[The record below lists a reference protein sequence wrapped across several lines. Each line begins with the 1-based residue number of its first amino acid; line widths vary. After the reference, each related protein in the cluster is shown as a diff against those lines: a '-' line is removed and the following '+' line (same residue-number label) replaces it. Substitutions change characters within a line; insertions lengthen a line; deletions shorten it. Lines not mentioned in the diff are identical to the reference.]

1 MAEEERKGFLY
12 SLEPFLTKLPA
23 VKRPE
28 KHVHFR
34 KKLTWTAGILVL
46 YFILSNIAV
55 FGLSSQSQ
63 DVLAAYRAIFAGQ
76 TGSIILLGIGP
87 IVTASIV
94 LQLLVGAEI
103 LKLDVTETKDQAIF
117 QGLQKLLVFVMIVI
131 ETLPQI
137 FGGYLQTDTNLAAN
151 MAILGFHFSVPAGL
165 LTLFIF
171 LQVAAGGV
179 IILYMDEIVSK
190 WGIGSGVSLFIVAG
204 IAQALVSGV
213 INWLPP
219 YPKLALTLGDQ
230 NTAANIPIGI
240 IFKWNYMVSVHSISF
255 WLQPQNIF
263 SFLYQAEILALLA
276 TVAIFLMV
284 VYVESTRIEIPLAHA
299 AVRGARGKF
308 PVKLIYAS
316 VLPMILVRALQAN
329 VEMIGMFMSRAGVGF
344 LGTFSGNSPNPD
356 GLMFYINP
364 IRGMQDWV
372 PSLAGQLYPGIS
384 IWQIGLHVLVDAFIL
399 IAGGII
405 FAIFWVETTGMG
417 ASRVA
422 KQIQKSGM
430 QIPGFRRNE
439 QVIEKVVSRY
449 IPKVT
454 VIGGAFVGLLTLI
467 ASLFGVLGSV
477 SGTGMLLCVSIIYQ
491 LYEKLASE
499 QIMEMHPLIRK
510 FLGEE

>member
-1 MAEEERKGFLY
+1 MAESERKGLKDW
-12 SLEPFLTKLPA
+12 LHPFLTRLPA

-34 KKLTWTAGILVL
+34 KKLMWTAGILVL

-55 FGLSSQSQ
+55 FGLSEGSQ
-63 DVLAAYRAIFAGQ
+63 DVLAAYRAIFAGA

-103 LKLDVTETKDQAIF
+103 LKLDVSETKDQAIF
-117 QGLQKLLVFVMIVI
+117 QGLQKLMVFVMIIV

-137 FGGYLQTDTNLAAN
+137 FGGYLQTDPGIAQT
-151 MAILGFHFSVPAGL
+151 LGISTGL
-165 LTLFIF
+165 LTFIIF
-171 LQVAAGGV
+171 MQVAIGGV
-179 IILYMDEIVSK
+179 LILYMDEIVSK

-204 IAQALVSGV
+204 IAQALVGGI
-213 INWLPP
+213 INWMPP
-219 YPKLALTLGDQ
+219 YPTDPLGFQ
-230 NTAANIPIGI
+230 VPINGIVRENLPIGI
-240 IFKWNYMVSVHSISF
+240 IFKWEWLISNFGVSH
-255 WLQPQNIF
+255 WLSPDNIF
-263 SFLYQAEILALLA
+263 TFLYSGEVLALIA

-284 VYVESTRIEIPLAHA
+284 VYVESTRIEIPLAHSS
-299 AVRGARGKF
+299 VRGARGKF

-329 VEMIGMFMSRAGVGF
+329 FQMVGMFLYNNFGITW
-344 LGTFSGNSPNPD
+344 LGTYSNGVPVS

-364 IRGMQDWV
+364 IRGMIDWV
-372 PSLAGQLYPGIS
+372 PWMAVEAYPGIQL
-384 IWQIGLHVLVDAFIL
+384 WQIALHVFTDAFIL
-399 IAGGII
+399 IAGGIL

-422 KQIQKSGM
+422 RQIQKSGM

-454 VIGGAFVGLLTLI
+454 VIGGAFVGILTLI
-467 ASLFGVLGSV
+467 ASLFGVLGAV

-499 QIMEMHPLIRK
+499 QLMEMHPLIRK

>member
-1 MAEEERKGFLY
+1 MVESGKKSLKDW
-12 SLEPFLTKLPA
+12 LEPFLTKLPA

-46 YFILSNIAV
+46 YFILSNVAV
-55 FGLSSQSQ
+55 FGLSQNSQ
-63 DVLAAYRAIFAGQ
+63 DVLQAYRAIFAGA

-103 LKLDVTETKDQAIF
+103 LKLDVTETQDQAIF
-117 QGLQKLLVFVMIVI
+117 QGLQKLLVFVMIVV

-137 FGGYLQTDTNLAAN
+137 FGGYLVPDTALATQLNLSPG
-151 MAILGFHFSVPAGL
+151 ILAFI
-165 LTLFIF
+165 IF
-171 LQVAAGGV
+171 LEVCAGGV
-179 IILYMDEIVSK
+179 LILYMDEIVSK

-204 IAQALVSGV
+204 IAQALVAGI

-219 YPKLALTLGDQ
+219 YPKLPLSLG
-230 NTAANIPIGI
+230 NSTTAANLPVGI
-240 IFKWNYMVSVHSISF
+240 IFKWDYMASHPSGVSY
-255 WLQPQNIF
+255 WLQPENLF
-263 SFLYQAEILALLA
+263 GFLYTGEVFALLA
-276 TVAIFLMV
+276 TIVIFLMV

-299 AVRGARGKF
+299 SVRGARGKF

-329 VEMIGMFMSRAGVGF
+329 VQMVGLF
-344 LGTFSGNSPNPD
+344 LYKNYGISLLGTYSVNSNDPTG
-356 GLMFYINP
+356 GLMYYINP

-372 PSLAGQLYPGIS
+372 PSLASQVHPGIE
-384 IWQIGLHVLVDAFIL
+384 IWQILLHVFTDAFIL
-399 IAGGII
+399 IAGGIL

-454 VIGGAFVGLLTLI
+454 VIGGAFVGILTLI
-467 ASLFGVLGSV
+467 ASLFGVLGMV

-499 QIMEMHPLIRK
+499 QLMEMHPLIRK

>member
-1 MAEEERKGFLY
+1 MVESGKKGLKDAI
-12 SLEPFLTKLPA
+12 EPFLRRLPA

-34 KKLTWTAGILVL
+34 KKLMWTAGILVL
-46 YFILSNIAV
+46 YFVLSNVAV
-55 FGLSSQSQ
+55 FGMDPASQ
-63 DVLAAYRAIFAGQ
+63 DVLAAYRAIFAGA

-103 LKLDVTETKDQAIF
+103 LKLDVTETQDQAIF
-117 QGLQKLLVFVMIVI
+117 QGLQKLLVFVMIVV

-137 FGGYLQTDTNLAAN
+137 FGGYLVPDASLASSLGISTG
-151 MAILGFHFSVPAGL
+151 ILAFI
-165 LTLFIF
+165 IF
-171 LQVAAGGV
+171 LEVCAGGV
-179 IILYMDEIVSK
+179 LILYMDEIVSK

-204 IAQALVSGV
+204 IAQALVAGV
-213 INWLPP
+213 VNWLPP
-219 YPKLALTLGDQ
+219 YPKLPLTTGNSTMAQ
-230 NTAANIPIGI
+230 NLPIGI
-240 IFKWNYMVSVHSISF
+240 IFKWNYMITTPPGLSA
-255 WLQPQNIF
+255 WLQPDTIF
-263 SFLYQAEILALLA
+263 NFLYTSEILALLA

-284 VYVESTRIEIPLAHA
+284 VYVESTRIEIPLAHSS
-299 AVRGARGKF
+299 VRGARGKF

-329 VEMIGMFMSRAGVGF
+329 AQMIGLFLYKNYNIDL
-344 LGTFSGNSPNPD
+344 LGTYSLTGNYPTG
-356 GLMFYINP
+356 GLMYYINP
-364 IRGMQDWV
+364 IRGMQDWI
-372 PSLAGQLYPGIS
+372 PSLVAQSTPGIQM
-384 IWQIGLHVLVDAFIL
+384 WQIFLHVFTDAFIL
-399 IAGGII
+399 IAGGIL

-422 KQIQKSGM
+422 KQIQRSGM

-467 ASLFGVLGSV
+467 ASLFGVLGMV

-499 QIMEMHPLIRK
+499 QIMEMHPLIRR

>member
-1 MAEEERKGFLY
+1 MEASGKKGFKDAI
-12 SLEPFLTKLPA
+12 EPFLTRLPA

-34 KKLTWTAGILVL
+34 KKLAWTAGILVL
-46 YFILSNIAV
+46 YFVLSNIAV
-55 FGLSSQSQ
+55 FGLSPQSQ
-63 DVLAAYRAIFAGQ
+63 DLLQAWRAIFAGA

-87 IVTASIV
+87 IVTASII

-103 LKLDVTETKDQAIF
+103 LKLDVTETQDQAIF
-117 QGLQKLLVFVMIVI
+117 QGLQKLLVFVMIVV

-137 FGGYLQTDTNLAAN
+137 FGGFLQTDTNLAN
-151 MAILGFHFSVPAGL
+151 TLHISPGIL
-165 LTLFIF
+165 TFIMF
-171 LQVAAGGV
+171 LQICAGGV

-204 IAQALVSGV
+204 IAQALVGGI

-219 YPKLALTLGDQ
+219 YTKLPLTLGDQ
-230 NTAANIPIGI
+230 ANAANLPIGI
-240 IFKWNYMVSVHSISF
+240 IFKWNYMAGHPGISY
-255 WLQPQNIF
+255 WLDPQNLF
-263 SFLYQAEILALLA
+263 QFLYRGDVLALLA
-276 TVAIFLMV
+276 TVVIFLMV

-329 VEMIGMFMSRAGVGF
+329 AQMIGLF
-344 LGTFSGNSPNPD
+344 LFRNYGITALGSYDLTGNYPIN
-356 GLMFYINP
+356 GIMFYINP

-372 PSLAGQLYPGIS
+372 PSLAAQQIAGIS
-384 IWQIGLHVLVDAFIL
+384 LLQIGLHVLTDAFIL

-439 QVIEKVVSRY
+439 QVIEKVVARY

-499 QIMEMHPLIRK
+499 QLMEMHPLIRR